1 MYFFRL
7 QDTYF
12 TEKSGLSMHSGRQ
25 VLYTLFP
32 AVLMSRF
39 STKISFYCWHMLYL
53 KAQNRVGYLFFT
65 GIFSLTEPRICPLTK
80 AQGLSGNQQ
89 VINNV
94 TFLKRGNF
102 HGLFAAVAGRC
113 SFNFQIRCV
122 QAGTSYR

>member
-94 TFLKRGNF
+94 TFLKKGICRR
-102 HGLFAAVAGRC
+102 LFVPVVDGC
-113 SFNFQIRCV
+113 SFSFQIRCV
-122 QAGTSYR
+122 PAGTSYR